1 MPMNID
7 CVFSGGGVK
16 AYAFIGAYDILEKQG
31 YKVNRVAGSSAG
43 AIFASL
49 IAAGYSSQEIHE
61 LMQDLHMKKL
71 LDPPAFSRLPLF
83 KWILF
88 YFQKGL
94 YKGNRLEK
102 CIQEALAKKNIY
114 TFKDLNPDQLKV
126 VVSDISLGKLVV
138 IPDDLK
144 RIYNIEPHQF
154 SVATAIRMSAG
165 YPFFF
170 MPKQIKNNDKHT
182 SYMID
187 GGLLSNFPLWIF
199 RKSNN
204 DLRPVL
210 GVSLSEDLEH
220 ADAFPIK
227 NALDMLHAL
236 FMTMQRAHDTRYIS
250 KSKEKNIIF
259 IPVKKI
265 GATDLT
271 ISKEKQAS
279 LIDLGV
285 EHTKAFLKNWP

>member
-1 MPMNID
+1 
-7 CVFSGGGVK
+7 
-16 AYAFIGAYDILEKQG
+16 
-31 YKVNRVAGSSAG
+31 
-43 AIFASL
+43 
-49 IAAGYSSQEIHE
+49 
-61 LMQDLHMKKL
+61 MQDLHMKKL
-71 LDPPAFSRLPLF
+71 LDPPGFSRLPLF

-102 CIQEALAKKNIY
+102 WIQEVLAKKNIY
-114 TFKDLNPDQLKV
+114 TIKDLNPDQLKV
-126 VVSDISLGKLVV
+126 VVIDISLGKLVV

-144 RIYNIEPHQF
+144 RIYNIESHQF

-170 MPKQIKNNDKHT
+170 MPKQIKNNDKHS

-210 GVSLSEDLEH
+210 GVSLSE
-220 ADAFPIK
+220 
-227 NALDMLHAL
+227 
-236 FMTMQRAHDTRYIS
+236 
-250 KSKEKNIIF
+250 
-259 IPVKKI
+259 
-265 GATDLT
+265 
-271 ISKEKQAS
+271 
-279 LIDLGV
+279 
-285 EHTKAFLKNWP
+285 